1 MSYIDAS
8 GKYHKENIALSDT
21 LPAPTS
27 VWKQADHDRQRA
39 DHKQDLIR
47 PYNLDGTPSQ
57 EFIAAY
63 PLESQEVY
71 KFIPT
76 DEQLSKEQ

>member
-1 MSYIDAS
+1 MSYIDSS
-8 GKYHKENIALSDT
+8 GKYHKEN
-21 LPAPTS
+21 LPLADSLPSPTS
-27 VWKQADHDRQRA
+27 VFKQADHDRQRA

-47 PYNLDGTPSQ
+47 PYNLDGTPNE
-57 EFIAAY
+57 EFISAY

-76 DEQLSKEQ
+76 DQEIAENQ